1 MAGLSLT
8 IKTVVPWWSSQ
19 AEITHLLRPSH
30 FFCAAFYVILRP
42 SVICAM
48 RNQTKLYT
56 DSDEI
61 SGCVGAILA
70 MESAMGVVDRAL
82 AYL

>member
-1 MAGLSLT
+1 
-8 IKTVVPWWSSQ
+8 
-19 AEITHLLRPSH
+19 
-30 FFCAAFYVILRP
+30 
-42 SVICAM
+42 M